1 MSIEAIVNEFSAVA
15 ANPKGQ
21 LKAYKDAGKKCIGV
35 MPYYAPEELVYA
47 AGMMPFGMWG
57 SNNKT
62 EQRSKEYCATF
73 YCTIAQLALEMLLDG
88 TMDKLDGIITPTICD
103 TLRPMSQNIRVAMS
117 EKLPCIFLA
126 HPQNRFADWGKQFCL
141 DQYNNVKAGLEKI
154 AGHEIKSEDIAAAI
168 KVYNKSRAARR
179 EFVKLA
185 SDHCDVIDPIMRSAV
200 LKAAWFMDKAEYTE
214 KLNALNAELKALPAA
229 KWNGVKVVTSGI
241 ICDNPKL
248 LQIID
253 DNHMAIVA
261 DDVAHESRSFRTDVP
276 EMDDPMM
283 ALEMNVGIVRD
294 VHAAIDHINRHGSHH
309 SDCIVTNDAARAR
322 AFLRLVDSAAVY
334 HNASTRF
341 TDGAEFGMGAEIGI
355 STDKLH
361 ARGPMGLEELTTY
374 KYVVTGDGTVRK

>member
-73 YCTIAQLALEMLLDG
+73 YCTIAQLDLEMLLDG
-88 TMDKLDGIITPTICD
+88 TMDLLDGVITPTICD

-214 KLNALNAELKALPAA
+214 KLEALNAELKALPAA
-229 KWNGVKVVTSGI
+229 KWNGVKVVTSG
-241 ICDNPKL
+241 
-248 LQIID
+248 
-253 DNHMAIVA
+253 AGA
-261 DDVAHESRSFRTDVP
+261 
-276 EMDDPMM
+276 
-283 ALEMNVGIVRD
+283 
-294 VHAAIDHINRHGSHH
+294 AAI
-309 SDCIVTNDAARAR
+309 SDEAYFADVTAKVIAERTHTTDELRRRGFTVFDSATNFLFTTTDRMPCVEIFEKLRAR
-322 AFLRLVDSAAVY
+322 GILIRHFNAPRISDYLRITIGTPEQMQRFFAAL
-334 HNASTRF
+334 
-341 TDGAEFGMGAEIGI
+341 DEILG
-355 STDKLH
+355 
-361 ARGPMGLEELTTY
+361 E
-374 KYVVTGDGTVRK
+374 